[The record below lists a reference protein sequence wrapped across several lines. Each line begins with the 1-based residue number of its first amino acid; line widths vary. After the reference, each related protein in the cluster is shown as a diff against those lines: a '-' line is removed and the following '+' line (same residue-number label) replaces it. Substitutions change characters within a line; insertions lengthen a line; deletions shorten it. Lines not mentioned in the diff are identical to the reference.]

1 MIYIKKNMFALLVS
15 QAATWIISLIVLA
28 VVPDYLGDDGF
39 GKLTF
44 ATAYVAFFI
53 LAAELG
59 TPTYMTKEVARDHS
73 IVGSYVFNTFMLKVV
88 WSLALSVV
96 AIALA
101 RLLGNTGDVL
111 ALIAIG
117 CFGML
122 LTVLNDVLA
131 AALAGMERMAKPAAF
146 FTIQIYV
153 GSIGGLIVLFMGGG
167 LILYSIVYALA
178 GLIPVIAN
186 SLLLWPRVRG
196 NLRVDFGVWRIVA
209 VGGLPLMV
217 LVVFNRIYGT
227 IDVPILNQIAGEE
240 TVGWYGV
247 AYRWASIP
255 IFISTAV
262 MTAFFPQFSAHGAAE
277 TTEFRRLVN
286 RAIRLVMFVAI
297 PSAVGIAMVAG
308 DLIGLFYNGDTY
320 DPSIVLIQILAIH
333 IPIAAVDTILAM
345 ALIAADRQHRYMY
358 VAGIAAV
365 LNPIACI
372 FAIHATMNAFD
383 NGAIGAAIVTVG
395 TEMFI
400 LGGALL
406 LRPQGV
412 MDRPTV
418 IAAVRF
424 TAAGVVM
431 IPALLVAGSLPLAV
445 KVVVGVVAYLA
456 ASVAFGAISVTDLK
470 RAVREVF
477 EAIGSLRSRTTTP
490 APAGQLGNESG
501 NVEGTHLGGDLYAE
515 SGGQDRDRDRE
526 RVGE

>member
-1 MIYIKKNMFALLVS
+1 VSFIKKNMFALLVS

-73 IVGSYVFNTFMLKVV
+73 IVGSYVFNTFLLKIV
-88 WSLALSVV
+88 WSVVLSIV
-96 AIALA
+96 AVALA

-122 LTVLNDVLA
+122 CTVLNDVLA

-153 GSIGGLIVLFMGGG
+153 GSIAGLIVLFLGGG
-167 LILYSIVYALA
+167 LIMYSIVYALA
-178 GLIPVIAN
+178 GLIPVVAN
-186 SLLLWPRVRG
+186 SVLLWPRVRSHVH
-196 NLRVDFGVWRIVA
+196 VDFKIWRIVA

-227 IDVPILNQIAGEE
+227 IDIPILNQIAGED

-255 IFISTAV
+255 IFIATAV

-277 TTEFRRLVN
+277 TAEFSRLVN
-286 RAIRLVMFVAI
+286 RAIRLVTFVAI
-297 PSAVGIAMVAG
+297 PSAVGIALVAG
-308 DLIGLFYNGDTY
+308 DLIALFYDGDTY

-358 VAGIAAV
+358 VAGMAAV
-365 LNPIACI
+365 LNPIACVL
-372 FAIHATMNAFD
+372 AIHATMNAFD

-395 TEMFI
+395 TEVFI
-400 LGGALL
+400 LAGALL
-406 LRPQGV
+406 LRPRGV
-412 MDRPTV
+412 MDKATV
-418 IAAVRF
+418 IAAARF
-424 TAAGVVM
+424 AAAGGVIV
-431 IPALLVAGSLPLAV
+431 PALLLADDLPLAL
-445 KVVVGVVAYLA
+445 KVVLGVVSYLA
-456 ASVAFGAISVTDLK
+456 ASVAFGAISVSDLQ
-470 RAVREVF
+470 RAVRQVSGT
-477 EAIGSLRSRTTTP
+477 IGSLTGRAKP
-490 APAGQLGNESG
+490 AVAGRAENEGG
-501 NVEGTHLGGDLYAE
+501 NVGAHLDGDLYAE
-515 SGGQDRDRDRE
+515 PGGQDWDRDRE

>member
-1 MIYIKKNMFALLVS
+1 MSYIKKNMFALLVS

-28 VVPDYLGDDGF
+28 VAPDYLGDDGF
-39 GKLTF
+39 GKLTY
-44 ATAYVAFFI
+44 ATAFVAFFI
-53 LAAELG
+53 LAAEMG

-73 IVGSYVFNTFMLKVV
+73 IVGSYVFNTFVLKIV
-88 WSLALSVV
+88 WSLVLSVV

-122 LTVLNDVLA
+122 CTVLNDVLA
-131 AALAGMERMAKPAAF
+131 AALGGMERMAKPAAF

-153 GSIGGLIVLFMGGG
+153 GSIGGLIVLFLGGG

-178 GLIPVIAN
+178 GLIPVVAN
-186 SLLLWPRVRG
+186 SVLLWPRVRG
-196 NLRVDFGVWRIVA
+196 HLHIDVNVWRVVA

-227 IDVPILNQIAGEE
+227 IDIPILKQIAGEE

-277 TTEFRRLVN
+277 TAEFGRLVN
-286 RAIRLVMFVAI
+286 RAIRLVMFVSI
-297 PSAVGIAMVAG
+297 PSAVGIALVAG
-308 DLIGLFYNGDTY
+308 DLVALFYDGNTY

-345 ALIAADRQHRYMY
+345 ALIATDRQHRYIY
-358 VAGIAAV
+358 VAGMAAV
-365 LNPIACI
+365 LNPIACVI
-372 FAIHATMNAFD
+372 AINATMSAYD

-395 TEMFI
+395 TELFI
-400 LGGALL
+400 LVGALL
-406 LRPQGV
+406 LRPPGV
-412 MDRPTV
+412 MDRATV
-418 IAAVRF
+418 IAAARF

-431 IPALLVAGSLPLAV
+431 VPALLLADDLPLGI
-445 KVVVGVVAYLA
+445 KVVVGVVSYLA
-456 ASVAFGAISVTDLK
+456 ASVAFGAISVTDLQ

-477 EAIGSLRSRTTTP
+477 ETVGSLRGRTTP
-490 APAGQLGNESG
+490 AVAGQVGNEG
-501 NVEGTHLGGDLYAE
+501 DNVGAHLDSDLYAE
-515 SGGQDRDRDRE
+515 PGGQDPDRDRE

>member
-1 MIYIKKNMFALLVS
+1 VNYIKKNMFALLVT
-15 QAATWIISLIVLA
+15 QAATWVISLVVLA
-28 VVPDYLGDDGF
+28 VAPDYLGDDGF
-39 GKLTF
+39 GKLTY

-73 IVGSYVFNTFMLKVV
+73 IVGSYVFNTFLLKIV
-88 WSLALSVV
+88 WTVLLSGV
-96 AIALA
+96 AVALA
-101 RLLGNTGDVL
+101 RLLGNTGDIL

-131 AALAGMERMAKPAAF
+131 AALGGMERMAKPAAF

-178 GLIPVIAN
+178 GLIPVVAN
-186 SLLLWPRVRG
+186 SVLLWPRVRSH
-196 NLRVDFGVWRIVA
+196 LHVDFRVWRIVA
-209 VGGLPLMV
+209 IGGLPLMV

-227 IDVPILNQIAGEE
+227 IDIPILQQMAGED

-277 TTEFRRLVN
+277 TAEFSRLVN
-286 RAIRLVMFVAI
+286 RAIRLVMFVAV
-297 PSAVGIAMVAG
+297 PSAVGIAMVAS
-308 DLIGLFYNGDTY
+308 DLIALFYDGNTY

-345 ALIAADRQHRYMY
+345 ALIAADRQHRYIY
-358 VAGIAAV
+358 VAAMAAV
-365 LNPIACI
+365 LNPIACVI
-372 FAIHATMNAFD
+372 AINATMNAYD

-395 TEMFI
+395 TEVFI
-400 LGGALL
+400 LAGALL
-406 LRPQGV
+406 LRPPGV
-412 MDRPTV
+412 MDRATV
-418 IAAVRF
+418 VAAARF
-424 TAAGVVM
+424 TAAGLVM
-431 IPALLVAGSLPLAV
+431 IPALWLADDLPLGI
-445 KVVVGVVAYLA
+445 KVVLGVVSYLA
-456 ASVAFGAISVTDLK
+456 ASVAFGAISATDLQ

-477 EAIGSLRSRTTTP
+477 ETVGSLRGSATP
-490 APAGQLGNESG
+490 ALSGQAGNEG
-501 NVEGTHLGGDLYAE
+501 GDVEAHLDGDLYAE
-515 SGGQDRDRDRE
+515 PGRQDRDRDRE

>member
-1 MIYIKKNMFALLVS
+1 MSYIKKNMFALLVS
-15 QAATWIISLIVLA
+15 QAATWIISLVVLA

-73 IVGSYVFNTFMLKVV
+73 IVGSYVYNTFLLKVV
-88 WSLALSVV
+88 WTIVLSIV

-122 LTVLNDVLA
+122 CTVLNDVLA

-153 GSIGGLIVLFMGGG
+153 GSIGGLIVLFLGGG
-167 LILYSIVYALA
+167 LIMYSIVYALA
-178 GLIPVIAN
+178 GLIPVVAN
-186 SLLLWPRVRG
+186 SVLLWPRVRG
-196 NLRVDFGVWRIVA
+196 HLHLDLGVWRIVA

-217 LVVFNRIYGT
+217 LVVFNRVYGT
-227 IDVPILNQIAGEE
+227 IDIPILNQIAGED

-247 AYRWASIP
+247 AYKWASIP

-277 TTEFRRLVN
+277 TSEFSRLVN

-297 PSAVGIAMVAG
+297 PSAVGIALVAG
-308 DLIGLFYNGDTY
+308 DLIALFYDGNTY

-358 VAGIAAV
+358 VAGMAAV
-365 LNPIACI
+365 LNPIACV

-395 TEMFI
+395 TEVFI
-400 LGGALL
+400 LAGALL
-406 LRPQGV
+406 LRPSGV
-412 MDRPTV
+412 VDRATV
-418 IAAVRF
+418 MAAARF
-424 TAAGVVM
+424 MAAGAAMV
-431 IPALLVAGSLPLAV
+431 PALLLADGLPLAL
-445 KVVVGVVAYLA
+445 KVVLGVVSYLV
-456 ASVAFGAISVTDLK
+456 ASVAFGAISITDLQ

-477 EAIGSLRSRTTTP
+477 GTIGSLTGRAKP
-490 APAGQLGNESG
+490 AVAGQAGNESG
-501 NVEGTHLGGDLYAE
+501 NVGPHLDGDLYAE
-515 SGGQDRDRDRE
+515 PGGQDRDRDRE